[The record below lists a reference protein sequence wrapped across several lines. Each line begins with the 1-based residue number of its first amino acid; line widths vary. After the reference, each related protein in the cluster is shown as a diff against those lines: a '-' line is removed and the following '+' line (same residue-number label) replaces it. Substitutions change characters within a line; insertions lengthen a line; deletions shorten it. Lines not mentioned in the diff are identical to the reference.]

1 MANAVNDVFDYIVA
15 QGLAPSGPTN
25 WSIIRRKIMDAPA
38 NDQLIVVAED
48 GGTVEMP
55 ATAGIGS
62 AVLADKGVMITV
74 RAKASESDVSFQ
86 KANAILVAL
95 HGLRG
100 TELVSGGGLYF
111 GIRALTPEPVFA
123 GFDDRGRPLHT
134 VAFRLLADA
143 ANL

>member
-1 MANAVNDVFDYIVA
+1 MANAASDVFDFIVA
-15 QGLAPSGPTN
+15 QGLTTGG
-25 WSIIRRKIMDAPA
+25 WSILMRKIMDDS
-38 NDQLIVVAED
+38 DQLIVVQED

-55 ATAGIGS
+55 ASAGIGS
-62 AVLADKGVMITV
+62 QVMADKGVLVTV
-74 RAKASESDVSFQ
+74 RAKESESDVSFA

-100 TELVSGGGLYF
+100 VELVSGGDTYL

-134 VAFRLLADA
+134 VALRLLTDA